1 LVLVFFEGRR
11 GDTVSRLPNG
21 KIALV
26 NKRAQRKPKA
36 GEKWLCRIDFE
47 KPNFAIITPLA
58 KIVRK
63 EIPKLAEYNC
73 GHRLPLNDGIREYIE
88 LPENEE
94 PQPRIIYFDK
104 VCSECL
110 KKYEGAELSE
120 IDDFEVFKTLYF
132 EQKNKLREK
141 IAQLSNKKIELKNS
155 AILAV
160 PEKNI
165 TGVCVIGH
173 NYVDVMD
180 CPYCN
185 GKIPVKELENGQRF
199 RCDCGAEFTKKVVVK
214 DKEGDG
220 YVPRHIDEAYSYSM
234 YLIDHKKEKEIE
246 PEIRKID
253 EEIGELER
261 KLTELDKL
269 FDERREK
276 WFREELKKHGVVEV
290 KWDVDETGRGSVFV
304 KFSDGSEIR
313 GTVDELVWFDDK
325 RYDELARLLMKMSG
339 VDIRVSTKNPV
350 RKKRWLKCCYQK

>member
-1 LVLVFFEGRR
+1 MRVDEGLVLEFFVGRR

-26 NKRAQRKPKA
+26 NKNSKRQPKPR
-36 GEKWLCRIDFE
+36 EKWVCKLDFE
-47 KPNFAIITPLA
+47 KPNFIVVTPIA

-63 EIPKLAEYNC
+63 EIPKFAEYNC

-132 EQKNKLREK
+132 EQRNKIK
-141 IAQLSNKKIELKNS
+141 KQIAQLRNKKIRLENS

-165 TGVCVIGH
+165 TGVRVIGH

-180 CPYCN
+180 CPHCAN

-199 RCDCGAEFTKKVVVK
+199 RCDCGAEFTMKVAVK

-220 YVPRHIDEAYSYSM
+220 YVPRHIDEAYSYSL

-253 EEIGELER
+253 KEIGELEK
-261 KLTELDKL
+261 KLAELEKL
-269 FDERREK
+269 FDEKREK
-276 WFREELKKHGVVEV
+276 WLREELKKHGVVEV
-290 KWDVDETGRGSVFV
+290 KWDVDETRRGSVFV
-304 KFSDGSEIR
+304 RFSDGSEIR

-325 RYDELARLLMKMSG
+325 RYDELAELLMKMG
-339 VDIRVSTKNPV
+339 GHNIV
-350 RKKRWLKCCYQK
+350 LKG